1 MSLAPEDSQYHGP
14 DMSACCLSNNV
25 SASCLGLC
33 SQERLERSVAGCEE
47 ELDLVYGCVG
57 GGEDRASCCL
67 HSGVPEECADLCAGQ
82 LTPGLA
88 SHCHTFSSAILSC
101 LTGLQTV
108 PGPPLAVSATAENDT
123 TISVSWVGDL
133 QSLHLTDHYIIN
145 TTFIA

>member
-1 MSLAPEDSQYHGP
+1 MSLDPEDSQYHGP

-57 GGEDRASCCL
+57 GGEDRARCCL

-88 SHCHTFSSAILSC
+88 SQCHTFSPAILSFK
-101 LTGLQTV
+101 LNANTDRYPRLVRPSFHKNYNYSLQ
-108 PGPPLAVSATAENDT
+108 L
-123 TISVSWVGDL
+123 
-133 QSLHLTDHYIIN
+133 
-145 TTFIA
+145 